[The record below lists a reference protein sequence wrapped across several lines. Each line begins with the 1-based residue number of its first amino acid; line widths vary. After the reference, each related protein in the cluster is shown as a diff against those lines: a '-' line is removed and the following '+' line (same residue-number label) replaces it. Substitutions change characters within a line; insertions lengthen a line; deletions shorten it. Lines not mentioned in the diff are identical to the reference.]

1 MFLRGQSGLTVEMQ
15 KEFVDLLGK
24 LSGRPET
31 SGLHVHPLIEG
42 KRDVGVNEKNDHDEK
57 ISVISSQLSKKLA
70 GGGYGGE
77 RYMNAKRGWHS
88 EYVQLRTMLPSSQMA
103 LDRLVWSD
111 IRG

>member
-1 MFLRGQSGLTVEMQ
+1 MQ
-15 KEFVDLLGK
+15 KEFIDLLGK

-42 KRDVGVNEKNDHDEK
+42 KRDVGVNEKNEHDEK

-88 EYVQLRTMLPSSQMA
+88 EYVLQPRRMLPSTPMA
-103 LDRLVWSD
+103 LCSLASGA
-111 IRG
+111 RG